1 MEEKDVYSG
10 EQPKNSDLA
19 LNVEEQ
25 QSNELKGT
33 ESGSPLGKFKSV
45 DALMN
50 AYNNLEKEFT
60 QKCQKI
66 KELTEKFDG
75 LDNASFDVPEYQKSD
90 WDEKVKIFF
99 ETNPMAK
106 NYVSEI
112 SKVLSEN
119 DEIAKSKN
127 SLQSALTKVLA
138 NKFVPYE
145 TLVNDDEF
153 LNNYIYQNQKVK
165 EKIVGNYLDSLQT
178 EGALPLISSHGSG
191 TVSSPINKP
200 KTIEDAGKMVE
211 AYLKNK

>member
-1 MEEKDVYSG
+1 MEDKDFIGG
-10 EQPKNSDLA
+10 EQPQNSNQT

-25 QSNELKGT
+25 QNAIIGD

-45 DALMN
+45 DALLN

-60 QKCQKI
+60 QKCQKV
-66 KELTEKFDG
+66 KELTEKIEG
-75 LDNASFDVPEYQKSD
+75 MDNAPHGAPEYQQDD
-90 WDEKVKIFF
+90 WNTKVKTFF

-112 SKVLSEN
+112 SKVLSE
-119 DEIAKSKN
+119 DEDIANSKN
-127 SLQSALTKVLA
+127 SLQNALTKVLA

-145 TLVNDDEF
+145 TLVDDDEF
-153 LNNYIYQNQKVK
+153 LNNYIYQNQRVK

-178 EGALPLISSHGSG
+178 VGALPLISSHGSG
-191 TVSSPINKP
+191 TVSSPVKKP